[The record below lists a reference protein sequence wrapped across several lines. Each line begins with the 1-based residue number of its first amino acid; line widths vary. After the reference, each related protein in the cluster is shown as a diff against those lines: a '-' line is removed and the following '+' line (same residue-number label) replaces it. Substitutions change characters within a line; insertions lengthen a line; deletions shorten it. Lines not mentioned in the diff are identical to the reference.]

1 MKYFEQARVQNEL
14 SQIQMDI
21 LNTTAHNKRLQT
33 ILQASLAV
41 KPVVAE
47 LILLIVSGT

>member
-41 KPVVAE
+41 KPVAE